1 MKTHTQD
8 IQVINTKEEEI
19 IWQNVFVVE
28 RKAQIFNIMMGDMME
43 LVRYQRKNEKQ
54 KAAGAEK
61 DIISATE
68 MLCYEKKNYTELG
81 KYVNS
86 INHHLPGDTK
96 KYAWFRSHIWNL

>member
-1 MKTHTQD
+1 
-8 IQVINTKEEEI
+8 
-19 IWQNVFVVE
+19 
-28 RKAQIFNIMMGDMME
+28 MME